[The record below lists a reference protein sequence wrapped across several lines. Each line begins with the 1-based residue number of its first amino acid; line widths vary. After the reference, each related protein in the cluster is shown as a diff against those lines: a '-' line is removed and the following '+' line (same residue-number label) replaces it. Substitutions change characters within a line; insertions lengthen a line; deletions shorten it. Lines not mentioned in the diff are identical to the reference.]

1 MVYVAARECPQ
12 RMLRWHYRSRHH
24 SLIAVSNHEFYDDRL
39 FVVPSPGDPA
49 PTQGF
54 TFTGQRRG
62 LRPGGS
68 ATNRVEARA
77 VAEAVMA
84 QRPRAFQTS
93 LWASARSPSRSATR
107 SATNSNYLRRSDPSL
122 EHFFATARPEPFF
135 VKNLENI
142 QGDERD
148 VIFISVGYGK
158 NESGYMAMNFGPLSN
173 DGGERRLNVLITA
186 GAGVLRGVLLD
197 HGGRHRP
204 AARAVSRGQSAENVL
219 EVRGNRPTRIQDC
232 PLAEV
237 TIRTSSVRSRRASRA
252 GFPGSTPGGCRRVL
266 HRLGRRRPEMPGR
279 YLLGIECDG
288 ANYHSSR
295 SARDRDRLRAEVL
308 EDRGWILHRIWS
320 TDWFHRPDDELRKA
334 MAAIERAKIEWA
346 KRSTVE
352 DRPADQPVPEPTEIV
367 RTECNGNGCEGHG
380 CSPSQPYVVASFRIN
395 TNRQIHEVSPAE
407 LAPVVLKII
416 KVEGPIHGEEIA
428 RRVTQLWGLRRTGK
442 RIRDAVAQA
451 IRSAARSSGVQ
462 HDGEFYSLSSQP
474 EVLVRDR
481 GDVAVATLRCP
492 EMLPPAEV
500 REKQSQPLPT

>member
-1 MVYVAARECPQ
+1 
-12 RMLRWHYRSRHH
+12 
-24 SLIAVSNHEFYDDRL
+24 
-39 FVVPSPGDPA
+39 
-49 PTQGF
+49 
-54 TFTGQRRG
+54 
-62 LRPGGS
+62 
-68 ATNRVEARA
+68 
-77 VAEAVMA
+77 
-84 QRPRAFQTS
+84 
-93 LWASARSPSRSATR
+93 
-107 SATNSNYLRRSDPSL
+107 
-122 EHFFATARPEPFF
+122 
-135 VKNLENI
+135 
-142 QGDERD
+142 
-148 VIFISVGYGK
+148 
-158 NESGYMAMNFGPLSN
+158 MNFGPLSN
-173 DGGERRLNVLITA
+173 DGGERRLNVSITR
-186 GAGVLRGVLLD
+186 RGS
-197 HGGRHRP
+197 
-204 AARAVSRGQSAENVL
+204 AARCSPRSGRTTSTPPRQFSRGQSAENLL
-219 EVRGNRPTRIQDC
+219 EVRGNRAYWIQDC

-237 TIRTSSVRSRRASRA
+237 TIRSSSVRSRARWSEGYQIVPQVGVA
-252 GFPGSTPGGCRRVL
+252 GFL
-266 HRLGRRRPEMPGR
+266 HRLSRRRSR
-279 YLLGIECDG
+279 G
-288 ANYHSSR
+288 ARQVLAGHRVRR
-295 SARDRDRLRAEVL
+295 SQLPQVPVRGMTEIASEQEVL
-308 EDRGWILHRIWS
+308 EDRRWDSSSIWS

-481 GDVAVATLRCP
+481 GDVAVATLRRP

-500 REKQSQPLPT
+500 RKSSRSHCRRESRRNKR